1 MKQTPGPVIGA
12 PSFVMPAN
20 VADNARF
27 LAGRVDEVALCLL
40 EARSCLAYDDEDL
53 PPALADRPLS
63 WHVHLPVDLPWP
75 ASADCRCLTLSP

>member
-27 LAGRVDEVALCLL
+27 LAGRVDEVALCLF
-40 EARSCLAYDDEDL
+40 
-53 PPALADRPLS
+53 
-63 WHVHLPVDLPWP
+63 
-75 ASADCRCLTLSP
+75 